1 MAGTRIRVLNPMGF
15 PPHIDPARMAAR
27 LPSLEGRTVYLVDCR
42 FDDSDL
48 FMDQMAAWFGEHLP
62 GVRTVRR
69 SKAGTHSDK
78 DPALFEE
85 IKEHGD
91 AMVMGVGH

>member
-1 MAGTRIRVLNPMGF
+1 
-15 PPHIDPARMAAR
+15 
-27 LPSLEGRTVYLVDCR
+27 
-42 FDDSDL
+42 
-48 FMDQMAAWFGEHLP
+48 MDQMAAWFAEHLP